1 MEEKGSKLCHAWMP
15 INCQRLWTAMHRR
28 VSTLPALIWKIRSS
42 LWLPLQTG
50 STDHLCSRTW
60 GQQKAPSQHCYEVPL
75 GRSSPPHCFRYCYW
89 WDWVEVS
96 AIPCSRYLIKVC
108 FFSIA
113 FLPWFLLLSQ
123 SMCSSS
129 YSVNP
134 FPAEY
139 RNKREGATILVSQNI
154 TASSSER
161 AWEEGACIHLVVLFP
176 FPFPS
181 MLNHYFSS
189 VSVNLPA
196 YCTSMGHH
204 PWLQ

>member
-1 MEEKGSKLCHAWMP
+1 MHECPSTVRGCEQPCIRELALCQHWFGKLEVLYDYPC
-15 INCQRLWTAMHRR
+15 RLDRLITYA
-28 VSTLPALIWKIRSS
+28 VSM
-42 LWLPLQTG
+42 
-50 STDHLCSRTW
+50 W

-139 RNKREGATILVSQNI
+139 LNKREGATILVSQNI
-154 TASSSER
+154 TTSSSER
-161 AWEEGACIHLVVLFP
+161 AWEEGACNHLVVLFP

-181 MLNHYFSS
+181 MLNHYLSS